1 MKKFLPAIL
10 ANLSAALSE
19 ILLMASAAWLIASAA
34 LQPPLSALSVGI
46 TLVRTAGISRAA
58 LRYADRFLTHKIIFK
73 TLDELR
79 EKIFLDAVSKL
90 PLKSGLTGEGEL
102 LHRLTVTA
110 DKAKDFLPRVVLPI
124 STAALVTIILTF
136 FLSQTI
142 GLAALILPINF
153 LVVLILSTQI
163 KFSPP
168 DDSIYRE
175 KLLDFND
182 GRDELKIF
190 GTTPAVTRL
199 NGAAVNFGEEN
210 FKSTSREINFDTVIK
225 IFNAACTLAILYQVS
240 LNVERIEL
248 TVWALILISVSQF
261 FGGKWK
267 ADAVN
272 DFENSSYIKENS
284 LRTTL
289 YALRIKE
296 LTFSYNDAQI
306 IFKNFNLEVKRG
318 EKLLITGESGS
329 GKTTLLYLMTKL
341 FTPDKGTVEVNGT
354 VAAATSTNYIFSES
368 IRANFKIFHENISDE
383 EILSALKICSLE
395 NFDINAPIGED
406 AANLSGG
413 ERLRL
418 QIALALAKNP
428 DVLILDEPTAGLNHK
443 LAENLIF
450 SIIDDS
456 FKNNRTLIII
466 THDAEVFNSQ
476 LEPFR
481 KINLDP

>member
-142 GLAALILPINF
+142 GIAALILPINF
-153 LVVLILSTQI
+153 LVVLILSTSME
-163 KFSPP
+163 FPPP
-168 DDSIYRE
+168 DDSTYRE

-190 GTTPAVTRL
+190 GITPAVNKL
-199 NGAAVNFGEEN
+199 NRAAVNFGEEN
-210 FKSTSREINFDTVIK
+210 FKSTSREINFDTFIK
-225 IFNAACTLAILYQVS
+225 IFNAACTCAILYKISLKVTQLFSSQWSVISGQGLGVS
-240 LNVERIEL
+240 GQLKVESCKSSSAIK
-248 TVWALILISVSQF
+248 F
-261 FGGKWK
+261 
-267 ADAVN
+267 N
-272 DFENSSYIKENS
+272 DV
-284 LRTTL
+284 
-289 YALRIKE
+289 
-296 LTFSYNDAQI
+296 TFSYNAAQI

-383 EILSALKICSLE
+383 EILSALKICRLE

-428 DVLILDEPTAGLNHK
+428 DVLILDEPTAGLNRE
-443 LAENLIF
+443 LAENLIAA
-450 SIIDDS
+450 IIDDS
-456 FKNNRTLIII
+456 NKSNRTLIII
-466 THDAEVFNSQ
+466 THDTAP
-476 LEPFR
+476 L
-481 KINLDP
+481 KIKKTLKIKSNVV